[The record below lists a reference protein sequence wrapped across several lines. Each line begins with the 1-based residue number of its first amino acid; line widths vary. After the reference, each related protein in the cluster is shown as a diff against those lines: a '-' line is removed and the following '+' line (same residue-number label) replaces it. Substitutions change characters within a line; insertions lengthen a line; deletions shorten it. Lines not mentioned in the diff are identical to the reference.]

1 MKSLKLISSAFT
13 MLICFVV
20 SAQEKTN
27 ISTPSEDKIPPIEV
41 SSNFAKNDASPSFRI
56 VCAKT
61 ISDKDEPLY
70 ILDGIPIKAKQF
82 AEINPND
89 IENIKVLKNSN
100 ETAIYGSYGRKG
112 VVIITTKKEIYK
124 NITEKELNDKL
135 KIPDIIQP

>member
-20 SAQEKTN
+20 SAQEKIN

-41 SSNFAKNDASPSFRI
+41 SSNFAKTDASPSFRI

-100 ETAIYGSYGRKG
+100 ETAIYGEYCRKG

>member
-1 MKSLKLISSAFT
+1 MKSLKLISSAFI

-41 SSNFAKNDASPSFRI
+41 SSNFAKTDAPPSFRI

-89 IENIKVLKNSN
+89 IENIKVLKNPN
-100 ETAIYGSYGRKG
+100 EAAICGDFGRKG
-112 VVIITTKKEIYK
+112 VVIITTKKRD
-124 NITEKELNDKL
+124 L
-135 KIPDIIQP
+135 

>member
-27 ISTPSEDKIPPIEV
+27 ISTSEDKIPPIEV
-41 SSNFAKNDASPSFRI
+41 SSNFAKTDASPSFRI

-61 ISDKDEPLY
+61 VSDKDEPLY

-100 ETAIYGSYGRKG
+100 EAAICGGFGRKG
-112 VVIITTKKEIYK
+112 VVIITTKKRD
-124 NITEKELNDKL
+124 L
-135 KIPDIIQP
+135 

>member
-27 ISTPSEDKIPPIEV
+27 ISTSENKIPPIEV
-41 SSNFAKNDASPSFRI
+41 SSNFAKTDASPSFRI

-61 ISDKDEPLY
+61 VSDKDEPLY

-100 ETAIYGSYGRKG
+100 EAAAIYRSCGRKG

>member
-27 ISTPSEDKIPPIEV
+27 ISTSSEDKIRPIEV